1 MKSKIDLS
9 KIPLSKLLKEVNRRQ
24 PQDSFSKIKRLAR
37 KNKLKLAAQL
47 TDDGYVYGM
56 PYIMLG
62 ILDKKDDFKDFYY
75 NSGLEYEQF
84 QQYIPDKFHEAM
96 ESTYEYCP
104 ENDLNREEYVKEAFD
119 ILTKCGYKR
128 LPDWVES

>member
-1 MKSKIDLS
+1 MKTKIDLS

-47 TDDGYVYGM
+47 TDGGYLEGM

-62 ILDKKDDFKDFYY
+62 IMNYDKFCDFYY
-75 NSGLEYEQF
+75 NSGLDYEEF
-84 QQYIPDKFHEAM
+84 QRYIPDKFHEVM

-104 ENDLNREEYVKEAFD
+104 ENNLNREEYVKEAFD
-119 ILTKCGYKR
+119 ILAKCGYKR